1 MRYLGFSNEHNKR
14 ILAMTSEKHVYG
26 PDDLASFDAES
37 ALGQPGEY
45 PFTRGIYRD
54 MYRSRGWTMRQYAGF
69 GNARET
75 NKRFRYLLSNGQT
88 GLSTAFDL
96 PTQMGYDSDDPLA
109 LGEVGK
115 TGVAI
120 DSLADMEILF
130 DQIDL
135 GKVSTSM
142 TINATSAILLA
153 MYRAV
158 GKKQG
163 VDSKLLQGTIQNDI
177 LKEYEARNTY
187 IYPPAQSMRLITD
200 IFEFCAR
207 EMPKWNTISI
217 SGYHIREAGATA
229 VQELAFTFANGIAYV
244 EQARARGLDVDLFA
258 PQLSFFFV
266 AQMDLFEEVAKFRA
280 ARRLWASIMKNRFG
294 AKNPKSMMLR
304 FHVQTAGS
312 SLTSQQ
318 PDNNIVRT
326 TIEAMAAVLGGAQS
340 LHTNSKDEAL
350 SLPTEASALTALR
363 TQQIIAFETGLT
375 SVVDP
380 FAGSYYVE
388 ELTSKL
394 EREVIEY
401 LDKIEKMGGAM
412 RAVESGFIQ
421 KEIQDSAYE
430 FHKDV
435 ESGLRTVVGVNK
447 FIDEKSEQDK
457 LHKVDPKLEEE
468 QKKSLAEI
476 KAKRD
481 NKRVED
487 TLAKLSV
494 AARTSDAP
502 GTDEKNQNANNLLP
516 FICEAVEAYATV
528 GEISNTLRKA
538 FGKYRPTP
546 TL

>member
-1 MRYLGFSNEHNKR
+1 
-14 ILAMTSEKHVYG
+14 MTSEKNVYG
-26 PDDLASFDAES
+26 PDDLASFDDET

-120 DSLADMEILF
+120 DSLADMEVLF

-200 IFEFCAR
+200 IFEFCAK

-244 EQARARGLDVDLFA
+244 EQARSRGLDVDVFA

-280 ARRLWASIMKNRFG
+280 ARRLWARIMKERFG

-388 ELTSKL
+388 DLTNKL
-394 EREVIEY
+394 EKEVTDY
-401 LDKIEKMGGAM
+401 LEKIEKMGGAM

-435 ESGLRTVVGVNK
+435 ESGRRTVVGVNK
-447 FIDEKSEQDK
+447 FIDEKTEQEK
-457 LHKVDPKLEEE
+457 LHKVDPKLEDE
-468 QKKSLAEI
+468 QKKSLAAL

-481 NKRVED
+481 NKRVQE
-487 TLAKLSV
+487 TLARLSE
-494 AARTSDAP
+494 AAA
-502 GTDEKNQNANNLLP
+502 EKEPEAKPENLLP
-516 FICEAVEAYATV
+516 FICEAVESYATV